1 MKASSIS
8 QIKKELK
15 YASKEELIEIVL
27 RIGKYKVENKELLSY
42 LLFDSSDEQGYIDK
56 IKLYMDFQFEI
67 INRENYY
74 FIKKSVRKILR
85 VTKRFIKYS
94 KNIETET
101 TLLIHFCKNLEEMD
115 PSYKYNQVL
124 LNMYFR
130 QLNLIEKNLEEM
142 HEDLSY
148 DFRREVDLL
157 IK

>member
-8 QIKKELK
+8 QIKKELQ
-15 YASKEELIEIVL
+15 YSTKEELIEIVL

-42 LLFDSSDEQGYIDK
+42 LLFDSSDEEGYIEK
-56 IKLYMDFQFEI
+56 IKMYMDFQFEI

-74 FIKKSVRKILR
+74 YIKKSVRKILR
-85 VTKRFIKYS
+85 TTKRFIKYT

-101 TLLIHFCKNLEEMD
+101 TLLIHFCRNLEEMD

-124 LNMYFR
+124 TNMYQR
-130 QLNLIEKNLEEM
+130 QLGLIEKNLDKM

-148 DFRREVDLL
+148 DFRREVDTLVH
-157 IK
+157 

>member
-56 IKLYMDFQFEI
+56 IKVYMDFQFEI

-115 PSYKYNQVL
+115 PSYKCNQVL
-124 LNMYFR
+124 SNMYFR
-130 QLNLIEKNLEEM
+130 QLSLIEKNLEKM

>member
-56 IKLYMDFQFEI
+56 IKVYINFQFEI

-130 QLNLIEKNLEEM
+130 QLNLIEKNLEKM

>member
-56 IKLYMDFQFEI
+56 IKVYMDFQFEI

-124 LNMYFR
+124 SNMYFR
-130 QLNLIEKNLEEM
+130 QLSLIEKNLEKM

>member
-15 YASKEELIEIVL
+15 YASKEELIEIIL

-56 IKLYMDFQFEI
+56 IKVYMDFQFEI

-130 QLNLIEKNLEEM
+130 QLNLIEKNLEKM

>member
-56 IKLYMDFQFEI
+56 IKVYMDFQFEI
-67 INRENYY
+67 VNRENYY

-85 VTKRFIKYS
+85 ITKRFIKYS

-130 QLNLIEKNLEEM
+130 QLNLIEKNLEKM

>member
-56 IKLYMDFQFEI
+56 IKVYMDFQFEI

-85 VTKRFIKYS
+85 ITKRFIKYS

-130 QLNLIEKNLEEM
+130 QLNLIEKNLEKM

>member
-27 RIGKYKVENKELLSY
+27 QIGKYKVENKELLSY

-56 IKLYMDFQFEI
+56 IKVYMDFQFEI

-115 PSYKYNQVL
+115 PSYKCNQVL
-124 LNMYFR
+124 SNMYFR
-130 QLNLIEKNLEEM
+130 QLSLIEKNLEKM

>member
-56 IKLYMDFQFEI
+56 IKVYMDFQFEI
-67 INRENYY
+67 VNRENYY

-124 LNMYFR
+124 LNIYFR
-130 QLNLIEKNLEEM
+130 QLNLIEKNLEKM
-142 HEDLSY
+142 HKDLSY

>member
-1 MKASSIS
+1 MFIS
-8 QIKKELK
+8 
-15 YASKEELIEIVL
+15 A
-27 RIGKYKVENKELLSY
+27 
-42 LLFDSSDEQGYIDK
+42 
-56 IKLYMDFQFEI
+56 I
-67 INRENYY
+67 INIILIIAGLYKERERECVLCVSHLKVKNYGMPTKNYY

-130 QLNLIEKNLEEM
+130 QLNLIEKNLEKM

>member
-15 YASKEELIEIVL
+15 YASKEELIKIVL
-27 RIGKYKVENKELLSY
+27 RIGKHKIENKELLSY
-42 LLFDSSDEQGYIDK
+42 LLFNSNDEQGYIDK
-56 IKLYMDFQFEI
+56 IKVYIDFQFEI

-85 VTKRFIKYS
+85 TTKRFIKYS

-124 LNMYFR
+124 LNMYLK
-130 QLNLIEKNLEEM
+130 QLNLIKKNLEKM

-157 IK
+157 TK

>member
-27 RIGKYKVENKELLSY
+27 QIGKYKVENKELLSY

-56 IKLYMDFQFEI
+56 IKVYMDFQFEI

-130 QLNLIEKNLEEM
+130 QLSLIEKNLEKM

>member
-56 IKLYMDFQFEI
+56 IKVYMDFQFEI

-130 QLNLIEKNLEEM
+130 QLSLIEKNLEKM

>member
-15 YASKEELIEIVL
+15 FASKEELIEIVL

-56 IKLYMDFQFEI
+56 IKVYMDFQFEI

-130 QLNLIEKNLEEM
+130 QLSLIEKNLEKM

>member
-56 IKLYMDFQFEI
+56 IKVYMDFQFEI
-67 INRENYY
+67 VNRENYY

-124 LNMYFR
+124 LNVYFR
-130 QLNLIEKNLEEM
+130 QLNLIEKNLEKM

-148 DFRREVDLL
+148 DFRIEVDLL

>member
-56 IKLYMDFQFEI
+56 IKVYMDFQFEI

-130 QLNLIEKNLEEM
+130 QLNLIEKNLEKM

-148 DFRREVDLL
+148 DFRTEVDLL

>member
-56 IKLYMDFQFEI
+56 IKVYMDFQFEI

-130 QLNLIEKNLEEM
+130 QLNLIEKNLEKM

>member
-15 YASKEELIEIVL
+15 YASKEELIGIVL

-56 IKLYMDFQFEI
+56 IKVYINFQFEI

-130 QLNLIEKNLEEM
+130 QLNLIEKNLEKM

>member
-56 IKLYMDFQFEI
+56 IKVYMDFQFEI
-67 INRENYY
+67 VNRENYY

-130 QLNLIEKNLEEM
+130 QLNLIEKNLEKM

>member
-42 LLFDSSDEQGYIDK
+42 LLFDSSHEQGYIDK
-56 IKLYMDFQFEI
+56 IKVYMDFQFEI

-130 QLNLIEKNLEEM
+130 QLNLIEKNLEKM

>member
-8 QIKKELK
+8 QIKKELT

-56 IKLYMDFQFEI
+56 IKVYMDFQFEI

-130 QLNLIEKNLEEM
+130 QLNLIEKNLEKM

>member
-27 RIGKYKVENKELLSY
+27 RIGKHKVENKELLSY
-42 LLFDSSDEQGYIDK
+42 LLFNSNDEQGYIDK
-56 IKLYMDFQFEI
+56 IKVYMDFQFEI

-85 VTKRFIKYS
+85 TTKRFIKYS

-124 LNMYFR
+124 LNMYLK
-130 QLNLIEKNLEEM
+130 QLNLIEKNLEKM

-157 IK
+157 TK

>member
-15 YASKEELIEIVL
+15 YASKEELIEIVI

-56 IKLYMDFQFEI
+56 IKVYMDFQFEI

-130 QLNLIEKNLEEM
+130 QLNLIEKNLEKM
-142 HEDLSY
+142 QEDLSY